1 MPSNE
6 HFTEYCRQVSQ
17 QIRWKRVRRVV
28 AQELEQHLC
37 DQQDAYVEQGHDA
50 DEAARMAVAQ
60 MGDAQMVG
68 QALNQTHRPQT
79 PWLPMFVILVLLAVG
94 LVLQSV
100 LSPDAIWAL
109 PYGIAAAA
117 FFLGYFMDTSL
128 LGRHAGKVYGLVL
141 ALSLLA
147 LFRIRVSLHAVM
159 LGHSFAVLSLPP
171 FNIMLGNLALIFPMA
186 YGLFVYKM
194 RNRGMSGI
202 VYCGLA
208 YLPFAGILL
217 CIPTIIGFLLYTIA
231 SLVLL
236 CTALWQGWF
245 QVRRGRGLALVLIAA
260 LVYLG
265 VFFVAL
271 FSAES
276 LRFRIFLNTGLDMD
290 SFEYLHY
297 QAREIIAQAAFWG
310 EGSGDLSGIPCLET
324 DYALLYGIHRFGL
337 GPFLALMLLS
347 VGLCIFCVRRGLR
360 QQSMLGKLL
369 VLAVST
375 TFILQVL
382 SYGVTNLGYG
392 LFGVISFP
400 FVSYGGTALVFNAL
414 LMGCMLSVFRMGPWV
429 RDAVTAVQKV

>member
-6 HFTEYCRQVSQ
+6 HFTEYCQQVSQ
-17 QIRWKRVRRVV
+17 QIRWKRVRGVV

-79 PWLPMFVILVLLAVG
+79 PWLPMFVILVLLAMG

-147 LFRIRVSLHAVM
+147 LFRANIILNVELAGHGFVS
-159 LGHSFAVLSLPP
+159 LSLPP
-171 FNIMLGNLALIFPMA
+171 FHIMLGNLALIFPMA
-186 YGLFVYKM
+186 YGLFVYRM
-194 RNRGMSGI
+194 RNRGMLGI

-217 CIPTIIGFLLYTIA
+217 WIPTIIGFLLYTIT
-231 SLVLL
+231 SVLL
-236 CTALWQGWF
+236 LYTAIWQGWF
-245 QVRRGRGLALVLIAA
+245 QVRRVRGLALALISP
-260 LVYLG
+260 LMCCG
-265 VFFVAL
+265 VFLVTLLSSENLQFR
-271 FSAES
+271 S
-276 LRFRIFLNTGLDMD
+276 FRIDLDGHLN
-290 SFEYLHY
+290 H
-297 QAREIIAQAAFWG
+297 QVRELIAQAAFWG
-310 EGSGDLSGIPCLET
+310 EGSGDLSTILNLET
-324 DYALLYGIHRFGL
+324 DYSLLYGIHHFGL
-337 GPFLALMLLS
+337 GPFLVLMLLS
-347 VGLCIFCVRRGLR
+347 VGLCIFCMRRGLR

-369 VLAVST
+369 VVAGST
-375 TFILQVL
+375 TFVLQVV

-392 LFGVISFP
+392 LFGAISFP

-414 LMGCMLSVFRMGPWV
+414 LMGCMLSVLRMGPWV
-429 RDAVTAVQKV
+429 WDSVAAAQKV

>member
-6 HFTEYCRQVSQ
+6 HFTEYCQQVSQ
-17 QIRWKRVRRVV
+17 QIRWKRVRGVV

-94 LVLQSV
+94 LVLQSM

-117 FFLGYFMDTSL
+117 FILGYFMDTSL

-141 ALSLLA
+141 TLSLLA
-147 LFRIRVSLHAVM
+147 LFRTNIILEVALEGHGFVS
-159 LGHSFAVLSLPP
+159 LSLPP
-171 FNIMLGNLALIFPMA
+171 FHIMLGNLALIFPIA
-186 YGLFVYKM
+186 YGLFVYRM
-194 RNRGMSGI
+194 RNRGMLGI
-202 VYCGLA
+202 VFCGLA

-217 CIPTIIGFLLYTIA
+217 WIPTIFGFLLYTIT
-231 SLVLL
+231 SVLLL
-236 CTALWQGWF
+236 CTAIWLGWF
-245 QVRRGRGLALVLIAA
+245 HVRRVRGLALVLITA
-260 LVYLG
+260 LACLG
-265 VFFVAL
+265 VFFAAL
-271 FSAES
+271 FSMES
-276 LRFRIFLNTGLDMD
+276 LRFRIFLNTGLDME
-290 SFEYLHY
+290 SFNYLHNKV
-297 QAREIIAQAAFWG
+297 RELIAQAAFLG
-310 EGSGDLSGIPCLET
+310 EGSGDLSTIPNLET
-324 DYALLYGIHRFGL
+324 DYTLLYGIHRFGL
-337 GPFLALMLLS
+337 GPFLVLMLLS
-347 VGLCIFCVRRGLR
+347 VGLCIFCIRRGLR

-369 VLAVST
+369 VVAVST
-375 TFILQVL
+375 TFVLQVL

>member
-6 HFTEYCRQVSQ
+6 HFTEYCQQVSQ
-17 QIRWKRVRRVV
+17 QIRWKRVRGVV

-37 DQQDAYVEQGHDA
+37 DQQNAYVEQGHDA

-79 PWLPMFVILVLLAVG
+79 PWLPMFVILVLLAMG

-100 LSPDAIWAL
+100 LSPDTIRAL

-147 LFRIRVSLHAVM
+147 LFRANIILNVELAGHGFVS
-159 LGHSFAVLSLPP
+159 LSLPP
-171 FNIMLGNLALIFPMA
+171 FHIML
-186 YGLFVYKM
+186 
-194 RNRGMSGI
+194 GI

-217 CIPTIIGFLLYTIA
+217 WIPTIIGFLLYTIT
-231 SLVLL
+231 SVLL
-236 CTALWQGWF
+236 LYTAIWQGWF
-245 QVRRGRGLALVLIAA
+245 QVRRVRGLALALIPP
-260 LVYLG
+260 LMCCG
-265 VFFVAL
+265 VFLVTLLSSENLQFR
-271 FSAES
+271 S
-276 LRFRIFLNTGLDMD
+276 FRIDLDGHLN
-290 SFEYLHY
+290 H
-297 QAREIIAQAAFWG
+297 QVRELIAQAAFWG
-310 EGSGDLSGIPCLET
+310 EGSGDLSTILNLET
-324 DYALLYGIHRFGL
+324 DYSLLYGIHRFGL
-337 GPFLALMLLS
+337 GPFLVLMLLS
-347 VGLCIFCVRRGLR
+347 VGLCIFCMRRGLR

-369 VLAVST
+369 VVAVST
-375 TFILQVL
+375 TFVLQVL
-382 SYGVTNLGYG
+382 SYGVTNLGYA
-392 LFGVISFP
+392 LFGAISFP

-429 RDAVTAVQKV
+429 RDSVAAAQKV

>member
-6 HFTEYCRQVSQ
+6 HFTEYCQQVSQ
-17 QIRWKRVRRVV
+17 QIRWKRVRGVV

-100 LSPDAIWAL
+100 LSPDTIRAL

-147 LFRIRVSLHAVM
+147 LFRTNIILEVALEGHGFVSL
-159 LGHSFAVLSLPP
+159 FLPP
-171 FNIMLGNLALIFPMA
+171 FHIMLGNLALIFPMA
-186 YGLFVYKM
+186 YGLFVYRM
-194 RNRGMSGI
+194 RNRGMLGI

-217 CIPTIIGFLLYTIA
+217 WIPTIIGFLLYTIT
-231 SLVLL
+231 SVLL
-236 CTALWQGWF
+236 LYTAIWQGWF
-245 QVRRGRGLALVLIAA
+245 QVRRVRGLALALIPP
-260 LVYLG
+260 LMCCG
-265 VFFVAL
+265 VFLVTLLSSENLQFR
-271 FSAES
+271 S
-276 LRFRIFLNTGLDMD
+276 FRIDLDGHLN
-290 SFEYLHY
+290 H
-297 QAREIIAQAAFWG
+297 QVRELIAQAAFWG
-310 EGSGDLSGIPCLET
+310 EGSGDLSTILNLET
-324 DYALLYGIHRFGL
+324 DYSLLYGIHHFGL
-337 GPFLALMLLS
+337 GPFLVLMLLS
-347 VGLCIFCVRRGLR
+347 VGLYIFCMRRGLR

-369 VLAVST
+369 VVAGST
-375 TFILQVL
+375 TFVLQVV

-392 LFGVISFP
+392 LFGAISFP

-414 LMGCMLSVFRMGPWV
+414 LMGCMLSVLRMGPWV
-429 RDAVTAVQKV
+429 WDSVAAAQKV

>member
-79 PWLPMFVILVLLAVG
+79 PWVPMFVILVLLAV
-94 LVLQSV
+94 
-100 LSPDAIWAL
+100 
-109 PYGIAAAA
+109 
-117 FFLGYFMDTSL
+117 
-128 LGRHAGKVYGLVL
+128 GLVL

-186 YGLFVYKM
+186 YGLFVYRM
-194 RNRGMSGI
+194 WNRGMSGI

-260 LVYLG
+260 LVCLG
-265 VFFVAL
+265 VFFAAL
-271 FSAES
+271 FSMES
-276 LRFRIFLNTGLDMD
+276 LRFRIFLNTGLDME
-290 SFEYLHY
+290 SFGYL
-297 QAREIIAQAAFWG
+297 QDDVRKLIAQAAFWG
-310 EGSGDLSGIPCLET
+310 QGGGDLSTIPNLET
-324 DYALLYGIHRFGL
+324 DYTLLYSIHRFGL

-360 QQSMLGKLL
+360 QKSILGKLL
-369 VLAVST
+369 VVAVST
-375 TFILQVL
+375 TFVLQVL

>member
-6 HFTEYCRQVSQ
+6 HFTEYCQQVSQ
-17 QIRWKRVRRVV
+17 QIRWKRVRGVV

-100 LSPDAIWAL
+100 LSPDTIRAL

-171 FNIMLGNLALIFPMA
+171 FDIMLGNLTLIFPIA
-186 YGLFVYKM
+186 YGLFVYRM
-194 RNRGMSGI
+194 RNRGMLGI

-208 YLPFAGILL
+208 YLPFAGFLL

-236 CTALWQGWF
+236 CTAIWLGWF
-245 QVRRGRGLALVLIAA
+245 HVRRVRGLALVLITA
-260 LVYLG
+260 LACLG
-265 VFFVAL
+265 VFFAAL
-271 FSAES
+271 FSMES
-276 LRFRIFLNTGLDMD
+276 LRFRIFLNTGLDME
-290 SFEYLHY
+290 SFNYLHNKV
-297 QAREIIAQAAFWG
+297 RELIAQAAFLG
-310 EGSGDLSGIPCLET
+310 EGSGDLSTILNLET
-324 DYALLYGIHRFGL
+324 DYSLLYGIHHFGL
-337 GPFLALMLLS
+337 GPFLVLMLLS
-347 VGLCIFCVRRGLR
+347 VGLYIFCMRRGLR

-369 VLAVST
+369 VVAGST
-375 TFILQVL
+375 TFVLQVV

-392 LFGVISFP
+392 LFGAISFP

-429 RDAVTAVQKV
+429 RDSVAAAQKV